1 MSDDQCKS
9 IRPGTE
15 QDETPVECRLPA
27 FHEGSHA
34 TLAENL
40 DHGSPV
46 WPWTEAECKAPLY
59 LLAKNGRTV
68 LCQRTAGH
76 PGKHAHKRYEWPRP
90 GGTRIAMGGC
100 TAVAYTAAHGVFYCD
115 HLEGHHFGHWSDLA
129 RLAWDSDGSP
139 EPVSD
144 VAEDDRCATTLRIDP
159 SMRCDREAGH
169 HGGHT
174 FGDAV
179 AEHARSAI
187 RVRCEAQ
194 YKLDNGRAV
203 RCTKEAG
210 HVELHAHLGL
220 HWSGDP
226 WGVVQTTGIGEVASD
241 SAGQPRLSDS
251 PTVMADFGSAVAEH
265 ARTASRAVAWAGHL
279 ASVNGNRD
287 ELILRLLERVEQLE
301 QGAYA
306 DGPATDDMFAKLE
319 RKVDALER
327 GLGQTSNL
335 LHSAIEA
342 SEPEDPGTRL
352 LERMDAL
359 ATEITRQNLETQRVV
374 ASQSEFI
381 LAALK
386 DASVTHTLP
395 PCPTRFREGECAGVL
410 GHPGQC
416 TVHADDIGAP
426 EADTV
431 TDAGGHVY
439 DENEGSPTG
448 PF

>member
-15 QDETPVECRLPA
+15 RDETPVECLLRQ
-27 FHEGSHA
+27 FHEGDHA
-34 TLAENL
+34 TDPASERGF
-40 DHGSPV
+40 GSPT

-68 LCQRTAGH
+68 LCQRAAGH
-76 PGKHAHKRYEWPRP
+76 PGKHAHKRYEWVRP
-90 GGTRIAMGGC
+90 SENHLARGKC
-100 TAVAYTAAHGVFYCD
+100 VAVAYTAVHGVFYCD
-115 HLEGHHFGHWSDLA
+115 HLEGHHFGHWSDLS

-139 EPVSD
+139 GPVSD
-144 VAEDDRCATTLRIDP
+144 VVEDDRCAITLRIDP
-159 SMRCDREAGH
+159 SMRCNRGAGH
-169 HGGHT
+169 YGGHT
-174 FGDAV
+174 FGDAPEQPQQCRELFAGNPGV
-179 AEHARSAI
+179 QCSL
-187 RVRCEAQ
+187 V
-194 YKLDNGRAV
+194 
-203 RCTKEAG
+203 AG
-210 HVELHAHLGL
+210 HLGE
-220 HWSGDP
+220 HR
-226 WGVVQTTGIGEVASD
+226 TANGEMTWPGGA
-241 SAGQPRLSDS
+241 AR
-251 PTVMADFGSAVAEH
+251 VMADFGSAMAADH
-265 ARTASRAVAWAGHL
+265 ARVDRAEQWAQRL
-279 ASVNGNRD
+279 AAVSGNRD
-287 ELILRLLERVEQLE
+287 ELILRLLERVERLE

-319 RKVDALER
+319 RKMDFLEKK
-327 GLGQTSNL
+327 LGQTTHL

-342 SEPEDPGTRL
+342 SEPETSARDDWGPRL
-352 LERMDAL
+352 MERMDAL
-359 ATEITRQNLETQRVV
+359 TTEITRQNLATQRVV